1 MTKRTPTGVAQK
13 LEKLGLGRRTLLRG
27 VLAGTTVAVGL
38 PALDLFLNESGTAY
52 AGGVGLPT
60 RFGIFFFG
68 NGVIPSVWN
77 PPLGRSIAPD
87 TYEWE
92 ARGMLEPLADVKSLC
107 SVVSGTKVLTTN
119 TNPHLSGP
127 AGLFAGADLVDGT
140 FVDKS
145 IDQRIADEIGDTRFR
160 SLQVGVQPSDFCH
173 SMTGPAMVNP
183 PETNPFALYERIFGA
198 GFRLPGEV
206 GMVDPRLGLRRSVL
220 DAVSDQT
227 TRLQRRVGA
236 ADRARLDQHF
246 TGIRE
251 LELQLARLEEDP
263 PMLDACARP
272 VMPEADYPDIEGRPQ
287 LELKNR
293 AICDLLVMA
302 MACDQTRVFYDM
314 FSQSVNNML
323 FLDAVSGH
331 HQLTHDE
338 PDPQPEHERIV
349 RFIVSQFA
357 YLVSAMQAV
366 REGDG
371 TLLDHSAVL
380 FTTDCSLS
388 RTHALDDYPMVIAGN
403 ASGALRT
410 NVHYRSPSN
419 ENASKVALTLM
430 NAVGVTAAEYGFG
443 EAHTRDSLGAIET

>member
-1 MTKRTPTGVAQK
+1 MSKRAQSGVAQK
-13 LEKLGLGRRTLLRG
+13 LAKLGITRRSMLRG
-27 VLAGTTVAVGL
+27 MLAGTTVAVGL

-52 AGGVGLPT
+52 AGGMGFPT

-68 NGVIPSVWN
+68 NGVIPTVWN
-77 PPLGRSIAPD
+77 PPMGRMLAPD

-92 ARGMLEPLADVKSLC
+92 ATGMLEPLAAVKEQC
-107 SVVSGTKVLTTN
+107 TVVSGTKVLTTN
-119 TNPHLSGP
+119 TNPHGSGP

-140 FVDKS
+140 FVGPS
-145 IDQRIADEIGDTRFR
+145 LDQRIAEQIGATRFR
-160 SLQVGVQPSDFCH
+160 SLQVGVQVSDFCH

-198 GFRLPGEV
+198 GFRLPGEM

-227 TRLQRRVGA
+227 QRLRSRVGA

-251 LELQLARLEEDP
+251 LESQLARLEEDP
-263 PMLDACARP
+263 PMLDACSRP
-272 VMPEADYPDIEGRPQ
+272 NMPEMDYPDLEGRPQ

-293 AICDLLVMA
+293 VICDLLVMA
-302 MACDQTRVFYDM
+302 LACDQTRVFYDA

-338 PDPQPEHERIV
+338 PDPQPEHQRIV

-357 YLVSAMQAV
+357 YLASSMAAV
-366 REGDG
+366 PEGDG

-388 RTHALDDYPMVIAGN
+388 RTHALDDYPMLIAGG

-410 NVHYRSPSN
+410 NVHYRSPAN
-419 ENASKVALTLM
+419 ENASKVMLTLLR
-430 NAVGVTAAEYGFG
+430 AVGARADDYGFG
-443 EAHTRDSLGAIET
+443 EAQTRDSLGAIET